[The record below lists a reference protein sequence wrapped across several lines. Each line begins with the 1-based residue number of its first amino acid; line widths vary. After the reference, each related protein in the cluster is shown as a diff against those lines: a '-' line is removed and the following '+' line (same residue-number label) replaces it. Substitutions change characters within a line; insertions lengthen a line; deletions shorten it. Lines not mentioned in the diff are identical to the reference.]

1 MVCDL
6 SGLTLA
12 VTSPISGCSCVE
24 LWFIVLCTILHVKL
38 VFFFNMH
45 MQPEDSR
52 QTRLVLNTFNTQ
64 NSLEI
69 TSATGFFCFKKGLG
83 NVYLNDC
90 EQRMLFKNGQKYAIQ
105 TNLCELN
112 SLCKNKLYGHQT
124 RPGLLTVWAAVLLQY
139 CQA

>member
-6 SGLTLA
+6 SGLTLT

-24 LWFIVLCTILHVKL
+24 LWFIVLCTILHVKF
-38 VFFFNMH
+38 VFFFFNMH

-69 TSATGFFCFKKGLG
+69 TSAIGFFVLKK
-83 NVYLNDC
+83 
-90 EQRMLFKNGQKYAIQ
+90 E
-105 TNLCELN
+105 
-112 SLCKNKLYGHQT
+112 
-124 RPGLLTVWAAVLLQY
+124 
-139 CQA
+139 